1 MTPDIAQRL
10 EALHE
15 CRGLAAALG
24 GNLALFREGWE
35 FVCPLW
41 GGADSSPYRRAPP
54 DDSWEYL
61 TLDVGN
67 RWDDGI
73 LLRRAF
79 HGYGEE
85 EGADSHEDG
94 GEALAA

>member
-41 GGADSSPYRRAPP
+41 GGTDSSPP
-54 DDSWEYL
+54 DDGWEYL
-61 TLDVGN
+61 TLEVGN
-67 RWDDGI
+67 RWGDDI

-94 GEALAA
+94 EEALAA